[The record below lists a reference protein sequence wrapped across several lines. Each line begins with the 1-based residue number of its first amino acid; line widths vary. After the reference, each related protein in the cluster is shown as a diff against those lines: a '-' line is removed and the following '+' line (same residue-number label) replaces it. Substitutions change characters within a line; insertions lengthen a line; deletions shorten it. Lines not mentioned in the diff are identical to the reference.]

1 MSIVSA
7 AAAALLTHA
16 AMPVVVDDATVVTQ
30 APVAAQAATRPV
42 APPPFKLINHEEDYS
57 YLADASKRTSNW
69 SKLKY
74 VPIGGEDSGI
84 WASFGGELRLRAEHR
99 NNERFGR
106 GAQDKD
112 GNFQTRARL
121 WGELNLGQNFRAFVD
136 IQDARNSGLDSGEP
150 VIEESRT
157 DFHQGFIEART
168 DFAGGSLK
176 ARVGRQEMGLGSFRL
191 FDMREGANARVALD
205 MVRVLY
211 DTPSGW
217 SGSAF
222 AGYGIWELKTSFD
235 DSTDYDYRLF
245 GVNAARTLG
254 TGPKATKLELLY
266 VNTDNSWAVFDQV
279 GTGRDDRDTVS
290 VRLSGKLAPYDY
302 EIEGVKQY
310 GDFKGLD
317 VDAWFITGVVGRSF
331 ADVKWSPR
339 VAVRVD
345 IGSGDDNPNDGKLN
359 TFNPLFPQP
368 AALRTDLGFA
378 NMVLIQPEI
387 TARPSAK
394 LTVGANTAGLWRQ
407 STKDGLYALSGRVL
421 RSATEGDE
429 RYIGWRTGVFA
440 RYAINPFVTV
450 TGVANY
456 TKAGDFLEQTPHS
469 SDQSYVGTFLGL
481 RF

>member
-1 MSIVSA
+1 MFMTSV
-7 AAAALLTHA
+7 AAAALLAHA
-16 AMPVVVDDATVVTQ
+16 SLPAADLDAAAIT
-30 APVAAQAATRPV
+30 AAQAPAVATASPA
-42 APPPFKLINHEEDYS
+42 APPPFKLINHDEDYS
-57 YLADASKRTSNW
+57 YLADASKRTSDW
-69 SKLKY
+69 AKLKY

-136 IQDARNSGLDSGEP
+136 IQDARTSGLDSGEP
-150 VIEESRT
+150 FIEESRT
-157 DFHQGFIEART
+157 DFHQGFVEATT
-168 DFAGGSLK
+168 DFGGGKLT
-176 ARVGRQEMGLGSFRL
+176 ARVGRQEMGLGGFRL
-191 FDMREGANARVALD
+191 FDMREGANARSALD
-205 MVRVLY
+205 IVRVLY

-217 SGSAF
+217 SGGAF
-222 AGYGIWELKTSFD
+222 AGYGIWEQKTSFD
-235 DSTDYDYRLF
+235 DSTDYEYRLF

-254 TGPKATKLELLY
+254 TGPNAPKLELLY
-266 VNTDNSWAVFDQV
+266 VNTDNNWAVFDQV

-317 VDAWFITGVVGRSF
+317 VDAWFVSAVVGRSF

-368 AALRTDLGFA
+368 AALRTDLGFG
-378 NMVLIQPEI
+378 NMVMIQPEI
-387 TARPSAK
+387 TARPNPK

-407 STKDGLYALSGRVL
+407 SNKDGVYALSGRVL
-421 RSATEGDE
+421 RSGTEGNE
-429 RYIGWRTGVFA
+429 SYIGWRTGVFA

-456 TKAGDFLEQTPHS
+456 TKAGDFLEQTTHS

>member
-1 MSIVSA
+1 MSIVTA
-7 AAAALLTHA
+7 AVAALLTHA
-16 AMPVVVDDATVVTQ
+16 SMPAADIDAATTT
-30 APVAAQAATRPV
+30 AAQGAPAPAAAPA
-42 APPPFKLINHEEDYS
+42 APPPFKLVNHDEDYA
-57 YLADASKRTSNW
+57 YLADASKRTSDW
-69 SKLKY
+69 AKLKY

-150 VIEESRT
+150 VVEESRT
-157 DFHQGFIEART
+157 DFHQGFVEART
-168 DFAGGSLK
+168 ELAGTKLA
-176 ARVGRQEMGLGSFRL
+176 ARVGRQEFGVGSFRL

-211 DTPSGW
+211 DAPNGW
-217 SGSAF
+217 SGNVF

-235 DSTDYDYRLF
+235 DSTDYEHRIL
-245 GVNAARTLG
+245 GATAARTLG
-254 TGPKATKLELLY
+254 TGPSAPKMELLY
-266 VNTDNSWAVFDQV
+266 VNTDRRGAVFDRMV
-279 GTGRDDRDTVS
+279 RGRDDRHTFS
-290 VRLSGKLAPYDY
+290 VRLAGKVAPFDY

-310 GDFKGLD
+310 GDFDALD
-317 VDAWFITGVVGRSF
+317 IDAWFVTGVVGRTF

-339 VAVRVD
+339 VAVRID
-345 IGSGDDNPNDGKLN
+345 AASGDDNPNDGKLN

-368 AALRTDLGFA
+368 AALRTDLGFG
-378 NMVLIQPEI
+378 NMVLIQPEV
-387 TARPSAK
+387 TARPNPK
-394 LTVGANTAGLWRQ
+394 LTVGANTGGMWRQ
-407 STKDGLYALSGRVL
+407 SKQDGVYALSGMVL
-421 RSATEGDE
+421 RSATEGDS

-440 RYAINPFVTV
+440 RYAINPFVSVTTV
-450 TGVANY
+450 MNY
-456 TKAGDFLEQTPHS
+456 TKAGDFLEQTTHS

>member
-1 MSIVSA
+1 MAIVTA
-7 AAAALLTHA
+7 AVAALLAYAPMPAEADA
-16 AMPVVVDDATVVTQ
+16 AATATAVQ
-30 APVAAQAATRPV
+30 AQPQAAARPV
-42 APPPFKLINHEEDYS
+42 APPPFKLINHDEDFS
-57 YLADASKRTSNW
+57 YLADASKRTSDW
-69 SKLKY
+69 AKFKY
-74 VPIGGEDSGI
+74 VPLAGEDSGV

-136 IQDARNSGLDSGEP
+136 VQDARNSGLDSGEP

-157 DFHQGFIEART
+157 DFHQAFVEAKT
-168 DFAGGSLK
+168 ELAGTKLT
-176 ARVGRQEMGLGSFRL
+176 ARVGRQEMGIGSFRL
-191 FDMREGANARVALD
+191 FDMREGANTRVALD

-211 DTPSGW
+211 DAPNGW
-217 SGSAF
+217 SGNVF

-235 DSTDYDYRLF
+235 DSTDYEHRIM
-245 GVNAARTLG
+245 GATAARTLG
-254 TGPKATKLELLY
+254 TGPTAPKMELLY
-266 VNTDNSWAVFDQV
+266 VNTDRRGAVFDRLAR
-279 GTGRDDRDTVS
+279 GRDDRHTFS
-290 VRLSGKLAPYDY
+290 VRLAGKVAPWDY

-310 GDFKGLD
+310 GDFENLD
-317 VDAWFITGVVGRSF
+317 IDAWFVTGVVGRTF

-345 IGSGDDNPNDGKLN
+345 AASGDDNPNDGKLN

-378 NMVLIQPEI
+378 NLIMVQPEV
-387 TARPSAK
+387 TFRPSPK
-394 LTVGANTAGLWRQ
+394 LTVGVNTAGLWRQ
-407 STKDGLYALSGRVL
+407 SKQDGFYALSGMTI
-421 RSATEGDE
+421 RSAAEGDAS
-429 RYIGWRTGVFA
+429 YIGWRTGTFA
-440 RYAINPFVTV
+440 RYVINPMVNV

-456 TKAGDFLEQTPHS
+456 TKAGQFLAQTSHS
-469 SDQSYVGTFLGL
+469 SDQSYVGLILGL